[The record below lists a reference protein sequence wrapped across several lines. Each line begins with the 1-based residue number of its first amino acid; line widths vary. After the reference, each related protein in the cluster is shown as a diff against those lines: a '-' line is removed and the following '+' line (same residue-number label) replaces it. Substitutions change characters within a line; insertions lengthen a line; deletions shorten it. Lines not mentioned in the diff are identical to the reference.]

1 MSYVD
6 SQLLPG
12 EMVVY
17 RGRLHR
23 MIFTFP
29 ALIALLLVVV
39 LLMSIRIRQELWVA
53 LVFAIVAVVAFVPAW
68 ILYSSSEFA
77 VTNKRVVMK
86 VGMVRRRTLET
97 LLSKVESIDVDQSI
111 LGRMF
116 DYGTITVVGTGGS
129 KEAFHRL
136 SKPLEF
142 RRQVQASISSGEE
155 SRAPASNRQERACP
169 YCAEKILAAAKV
181 CRFCGREVTSVQG
194 AT

>member
-23 MIFTFP
+23 LIFTFP
-29 ALIALLLVVV
+29 LLVTVLLIAV
-39 LLMSIRIRQELWVA
+39 LIMSIRIREELWVA
-53 LVFAIVAVVAFVPAW
+53 LLFALIAVAAFIPAW

-86 VGMVRRRTLET
+86 VGMIRRRTLET
-97 LLSKVESIDVDQSI
+97 LLSKVESIDVDQSV

-116 DYGTITVVGTGGS
+116 GYGGITVVGTGGS
-129 KEAFHRL
+129 KESFNRIGA
-136 SKPLEF
+136 PLEF
-142 RRQVQASISSGEE
+142 RRQVQAAIAAAEE
-155 SRAPASNRQERACP
+155 SRGPAPAAVEARDERPCP
-169 YCAEKILAAAKV
+169 FCAEKILKAAKV
-181 CRFCGREVTSVQG
+181 CRYCGREVTP
-194 AT
+194 A

>member
-12 EMVVY
+12 ESVVY

-23 MIFTFP
+23 MIFGFP
-29 ALIALLLVVV
+29 VAVATLLVVILIV
-39 LLMSIRIRQELWVA
+39 SIRVRQELWVA
-53 LVFAIVAVVAFVPAW
+53 LLFAVVAVAAFIPAW
-68 ILYSSSEFA
+68 VLYTSSEFA

-86 VGMVRRRTLET
+86 VGLIRRRTLET

-129 KEAFHRL
+129 KEGFHRIG
-136 SKPLEF
+136 KPLEF
-142 RRQVQASISSGEE
+142 RRQVQAAISSAEDARGALPRTE
-155 SRAPASNRQERACP
+155 ARQERACP
-169 YCAEKILAAAKV
+169 YCAEKILAAAKI
-181 CRFCGREVTSVQG
+181 CRFCGREVGPV
-194 AT
+194 